1 MRGQQSYANSV
12 RAIVSNIPRGTTMT
26 YATVA
31 AAAGSPRAQ
40 RAVGTVMA
48 KNHDASVP
56 CHRVIRSDGSLG
68 AYNRGGPEQKRGC
81 LRLKVFT

>member
-1 MRGQQSYANSV
+1 
-12 RAIVSNIPRGTTMT
+12 MT

-68 AYNRGGPEQKRGC
+68 AYNRGGPEQKK
-81 LRLKVFT
+81 RLLEAEGVHVKTKAKQYVVVQDA